1 MPDPEQEKPGND
13 VPAAFYQMIRRQ
25 TEAHRSGGMA
35 TVVACALFVLIGAL
49 LIVALEYGAD
59 IEQIL
64 TTVFAIAA
72 VNLVLALVWLSTAR
86 STH

>member
-1 MPDPEQEKPGND
+1 MADPEQENRGTD

-25 TEAHRSGGMA
+25 TEAQGRSGLA
-35 TVVACALFVLIGAL
+35 TVLACVLFVLIGAFL
-49 LIVALEYGAD
+49 VIALEFGAD

-64 TTVFAIAA
+64 TTVFAVAA
-72 VNLVLALVWLSTAR
+72 VNLVIALVWLSTAR